1 MNKNNLKDIV
11 KNLNF
16 LISKVNKHFN
26 KNDLMS
32 HEIKLGI
39 DAQNTIFNFYLDS
52 KKKKK
57 LCTKYEIFTYDELN
71 IIIAIIRKM
80 HLLNCHLCFKIID
93 ENIDRELFYIN
104 ANKLLLP
111 KINDVILSIG
121 NFFDKKLTNDNYII
135 KKFNFENENYIEIG
149 LIFHNFLAIATF
161 DFLVF
166 NQRFYN
172 INFSNNEQIL
182 KQLSSEF
189 NFNLTDNY
197 SKIKFKKYPKFNL
210 SLFVI
215 VNINFDN
222 LEKEIEN
229 QIINSIISLK
239 NEFEQKVNLYI
250 NKCKLNISIQTIIS
264 SLETLHQITDN
275 QELYSNLEKIFDQ
288 NLSDDNIQIENR
300 LYKNFLNYKK

>member
-1 MNKNNLKDIV
+1 MNKNNIQVIV

-39 DAQNTIFNFYLDS
+39 DAQNTIFNYYLDS

-57 LCTKYEIFTYDELN
+57 LCIKYEIFNYDELN
-71 IIIAIIRKM
+71 LIISLIRKI
-80 HLLNCHLCFKIID
+80 HLLNCHLCFRIID
-93 ENIDRELFYIN
+93 ENINSELFYLP
-104 ANKLLLP
+104 ANKLLIP

-135 KKFNFENENYIEIG
+135 KKFDFESENYIEIG
-149 LIFHNFLAIATF
+149 LIFHNFLTISTF

-166 NQRFYN
+166 NQRFYD
-172 INFSNNEQIL
+172 INLSNNEKIL
-182 KQLSSEF
+182 NQFSYEF
-189 NFNLTDNY
+189 NFNLSDNY
-197 SKIKFKKYPKFNL
+197 SKIKFKKFQKFNL

-215 VNINFDN
+215 VNINYEIEN
-222 LEKEIEN
+222 EIEN
-229 QIINSIISLK
+229 QIVNSIISLK
-239 NEFEQKVNLYI
+239 NEFEQKINLYI
-250 NKCKLNISIQTIIS
+250 NKCELNISIQTIIS

-275 QELYSNLEKIFDQ
+275 QELYSNLEKIFEP
-288 NLSDDNIQIENR
+288 NLCDDNTQIENR

>member
-1 MNKNNLKDIV
+1 MNKNNIQVIV

-39 DAQNTIFNFYLDS
+39 DAQKNIFNYYLDT
-52 KKKKK
+52 KKRKK

-71 IIIAIIRKM
+71 IIIEIIRKI
-80 HLLNCHLCFKIID
+80 HLLNCHLCFRIID
-93 ENIDRELFYIN
+93 ENINSELFYLP
-104 ANKLLLP
+104 ANKLLIP

-135 KKFNFENENYIEIG
+135 KKFDFESENYIEIG
-149 LIFHNFLAIATF
+149 LIFHNFLTISTF

-166 NQRFYN
+166 NQRFYD
-172 INFSNNEQIL
+172 INLSNNEKIL
-182 KQLSSEF
+182 NQFSYEF
-189 NFNLTDNY
+189 NFNLSDNY
-197 SKIKFKKYPKFNL
+197 SKIKFKKFQKFNL

-215 VNINFDN
+215 VNINYEIEN
-222 LEKEIEN
+222 EIEN
-229 QIINSIISLK
+229 QIVNSIISLK
-239 NEFEQKVNLYI
+239 NEFEQKINLYI
-250 NKCKLNISIQTIIS
+250 NKCELNISIQTIIS

-275 QELYSNLEKIFDQ
+275 QELYSNLEKIFEP
-288 NLSDDNIQIENR
+288 NLCDDNTQIENR

>member
-26 KNDLMS
+26 KNDLTS

-39 DAQNTIFNFYLDS
+39 DAQKNIFNYYLDT
-52 KKKKK
+52 KKRKK

-71 IIIAIIRKM
+71 IIIEIIRKI

-93 ENIDRELFYIN
+93 ENINNELFYIPS
-104 ANKLLLP
+104 NKLLLP

-121 NFFDKKLTNDNYII
+121 DFFNRKLTNDNYII
-135 KKFNFENENYIEIG
+135 KKFIFEKENYIEIG
-149 LIFHNFLAIATF
+149 LIFHNFLAISTF

-172 INFSNNEQIL
+172 FNLSNNEKIL
-182 KQLSSEF
+182 NQFSFEF
-189 NFNLTDNY
+189 NFDLSDNY
-197 SKIKFKKYPKFNL
+197 SKIKFKKYKKFNL

-215 VNINFDN
+215 VNINYN
-222 LEKEIEN
+222 NIEKELDN

-239 NEFEQKVNLYI
+239 YDFEQKVNLYI
-250 NKCKLNISIQTIIS
+250 NKCELNNSIQTIIS
-264 SLETLHQITDN
+264 SLETLYHITDN
-275 QELYSNLEKIFDQ
+275 QELYSNLEKLFNQ
-288 NLSDDNIQIENR
+288 NLTEDNIQIENR
-300 LYKNFLNYKK
+300 FYKNFLNYK

>member
-1 MNKNNLKDIV
+1 MNKNNIQVIV

-39 DAQNTIFNFYLDS
+39 DAQNTIFNYYLDS

-57 LCTKYEIFTYDELN
+57 LCIKYEIFTYDELN
-71 IIIAIIRKM
+71 LIISLIRKI
-80 HLLNCHLCFKIID
+80 HLLNCHLCFRIID
-93 ENIDRELFYIN
+93 ENINSELFYLP
-104 ANKLLLP
+104 ANKLLIP

-135 KKFNFENENYIEIG
+135 KKFDFESENYIEIG
-149 LIFHNFLAIATF
+149 LIFHNFLTISTF

-166 NQRFYN
+166 NQRFYD
-172 INFSNNEQIL
+172 INLSNNEKIL
-182 KQLSSEF
+182 NQFSYEF
-189 NFNLTDNY
+189 NFNLSDNY
-197 SKIKFKKYPKFNL
+197 SKIKFKKFQKFNL

-215 VNINFDN
+215 VNINYEIEN
-222 LEKEIEN
+222 EIEN
-229 QIINSIISLK
+229 QIVNSIISLK
-239 NEFEQKVNLYI
+239 NEFEQKINLYI
-250 NKCKLNISIQTIIS
+250 NKCELNISIQTIIS

-275 QELYSNLEKIFDQ
+275 QELYSNLEKIFEP
-288 NLSDDNIQIENR
+288 NLCDDNTQIENR

>member
-1 MNKNNLKDIV
+1 MNKNNIQVIV

-39 DAQNTIFNFYLDS
+39 DAQNTIFNYYLDS

-57 LCTKYEIFTYDELN
+57 LCIKYEIFTYDDLN
-71 IIIAIIRKM
+71 LIISLIRKI
-80 HLLNCHLCFKIID
+80 HLLNCHLCFRIID
-93 ENIDRELFYIN
+93 ENINSELFYLP
-104 ANKLLLP
+104 ANKLLIP

-135 KKFNFENENYIEIG
+135 KKFDFESENYIEIG
-149 LIFHNFLAIATF
+149 LIFHNFLTISTF

-166 NQRFYN
+166 NQRFYD
-172 INFSNNEQIL
+172 INLSNNEKIL
-182 KQLSSEF
+182 NQFSYEF
-189 NFNLTDNY
+189 NFNLSDNY
-197 SKIKFKKYPKFNL
+197 SKIKFKKFQKFNL

-215 VNINFDN
+215 VNINYEIEN
-222 LEKEIEN
+222 EIEN
-229 QIINSIISLK
+229 QIVNSIISLK
-239 NEFEQKVNLYI
+239 NEFEQKINLYI
-250 NKCKLNISIQTIIS
+250 NKCELNISIQTIIS

-275 QELYSNLEKIFDQ
+275 QELYSNLEKLFNQ
-288 NLSDDNIQIENR
+288 NLTEDNIQIENR
-300 LYKNFLNYKK
+300 FYKNFLNYK

>member
-1 MNKNNLKDIV
+1 MNKNNIQVIV

-39 DAQNTIFNFYLDS
+39 DAQNTIFNYYLDS

-57 LCTKYEIFTYDELN
+57 LCIKYEIFTYDELN
-71 IIIAIIRKM
+71 LIISLIRKI
-80 HLLNCHLCFKIID
+80 HLLNCHLCFRIID
-93 ENIDRELFYIN
+93 ENINSELFYLP
-104 ANKLLLP
+104 ANKLLIP

-135 KKFNFENENYIEIG
+135 KKFDFESENYIEIG

-172 INFSNNEQIL
+172 FNLSNNEKIL
-182 KQLSSEF
+182 NQFSFEF
-189 NFNLTDNY
+189 NFDLSDNY
-197 SKIKFKKYPKFNL
+197 SKIKFKKYKKFNL

-215 VNINFDN
+215 VNINYN
-222 LEKEIEN
+222 NIEKELEN

-239 NEFEQKVNLYI
+239 YDFEQKVNLYI
-250 NKCKLNISIQTIIS
+250 NKCELNNSIQTIIS
-264 SLETLHQITDN
+264 SLETLYHITDN
-275 QELYSNLEKIFDQ
+275 QELYSNLEKLFNQ
-288 NLSDDNIQIENR
+288 NLTEDNIQIENR
-300 LYKNFLNYKK
+300 FYKNFLNYN